1 MVPILNSVVERG
13 ALSGG
18 GWGGGLGGGEILFPP
33 PLSPGAVKA
42 DYTPSY
48 KLGFC
53 VSDVSAPILLYYT
66 HTATT

>member
-1 MVPILNSVVERG
+1 MGVGKYYS
-13 ALSGG
+13 
-18 GWGGGLGGGEILFPP
+18 P

-48 KLGFC
+48 KRGIC

-66 HTATT
+66 HSDNIDNKNL